1 MHKTATRS
9 QLKAILA
16 FSALYLF
23 LAAMF
28 SLKSGNKEFIF
39 YILVIAVQLSVLIAV
54 HFRVGFSAGLLW
66 CLSLWGLLH
75 MAGGLIPIPDS
86 WDDRYGSGV
95 LYNFWL
101 IPERVKYDQIIHAFG
116 FGVTTWLCWQ
126 ALSTVSP
133 YRDGRGLTPSPGLM
147 VLCAA
152 AGMGFGALN
161 EVVEFIATLTLPETN
176 VGGYEN
182 TGWDLVANLVG
193 ATIAALLISFFGKSP
208 FSGEKTPSSK

>member
-1 MHKTATRS
+1 MHETATR
-9 QLKAILA
+9 QQVKAILA
-16 FSALYLF
+16 FSALYLV
-23 LAAMF
+23 AATLF
-28 SLKSGNKEFIF
+28 SLKSGNKEFVF

-54 HFRVGFSAGLLW
+54 HTRVGFSAGLLW

-75 MAGGLIPIPDS
+75 MAGGLIPISES
-86 WDDRYGSGV
+86 WDDRFGAGV
-95 LYNFWL
+95 LYNFWF
-101 IPERVKYDQIIHAFG
+101 IPERLKYDQAVHAFG
-116 FGVTTWLCWQ
+116 FGITTWLCWQ

-133 YRDGRGLTPSPGLM
+133 RGDGRGLSPSGGLM

-161 EVVEFIATLTLPETN
+161 EVVEFIATLTLPATN

-193 ATIAALLISFFGKSP
+193 STFAALLIYLRRKSP
-208 FSGEKTPSSK
+208 VSPESHAGI